1 MTSETPL
8 GPLGQ
13 EISQA
18 QRTAWLTVVKAQQ
31 AALEARKIELKP
43 AELHLVTR
51 FFLHELEG
59 KGLRIV
65 PIKPTRAMLDASL
78 AALDPGNRLGEGR
91 VRPRT
96 KHRWRLVAAI
106 EAALDWRPGERAE
119 RAKHGL
125 K

>member
-1 MTSETPL
+1 MASETSI
-8 GPLGQ
+8 GSHSQ

-18 QRTAWLTVVKAQQ
+18 QRTAWRTVVNAQR
-31 AALEARKIELKP
+31 AALEARKIELEP

-51 FFLHELEG
+51 FFLQELEG

-65 PIKPTRAMLDASL
+65 PIKPTGAMLDASL

-106 EAALDWRPGERAE
+106 EAALDWRPGERAD
-119 RAKHGL
+119 RANHGL